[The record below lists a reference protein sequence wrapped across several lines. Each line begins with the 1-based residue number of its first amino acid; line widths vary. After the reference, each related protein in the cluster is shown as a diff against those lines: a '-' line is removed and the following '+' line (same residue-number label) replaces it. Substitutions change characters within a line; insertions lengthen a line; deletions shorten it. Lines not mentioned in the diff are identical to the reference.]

1 MAPETIAE
9 FQDIAEIAEFQD
21 IAEIA
26 EFQDIAEI
34 NNIDSKSR
42 TRIAF

>member
-1 MAPETIAE
+1 MAPET
-9 FQDIAEIAEFQD
+9 IAEFQD

>member
-1 MAPETIAE
+1 MAPET
-9 FQDIAEIAEFQD
+9 IAEFQD

-34 NNIDSKSR
+34 NNIDSKNR
-42 TRIAF
+42 IRIAF